1 MALRRSPRNHKT
13 PASAEAPVQ
22 PTASVQGETPTKSS
36 PKKPSPLRNEL
47 KRSAS
52 EPPAE
57 HPEPQVKKRKSMEAT
72 AEATIPKDGS
82 KGMKADTAADS
93 DSPLSELGKTPEPPS
108 SLQQAMAASK
118 PLNHCGSCKS
128 WCTCPKGVTYPN
140 PSPEHLSV
148 SALEKAQEGM
158 PVSAMRST
166 VQMPFP
172 GESIY
177 PNAHILKQ
185 CTDGAELLCKI
196 QAPAQ
201 SGMTA
206 ARVSQFKR
214 ALKFMQDVLACFPPK
229 VDLPGTVSAVEKVL
243 KALEQWKQDGS
254 YEVLWE
260 AIDTA
265 VNGSPDLLLDFQG
278 FLPEDR
284 RTAGTSELWKTRVE
298 RLGFEK
304 KEAAKK

>member
-1 MALRRSPRNHKT
+1 MAPRHSPRNRKT
-13 PASAEAPVQ
+13 PATAEAPGQSAAPVH
-22 PTASVQGETPTKSS
+22 GESPTKSS

-57 HPEPQVKKRKSMEAT
+57 HPEPQVKKRRSLEAT
-72 AEATIPKDGS
+72 AEIPPPKDGTKS
-82 KGMKADTAADS
+82 MKADTAADS
-93 DSPLSELGKTPEPPS
+93 GL
-108 SLQQAMAASK
+108 
-118 PLNHCGSCKS
+118 HCGSCK
-128 WCTCPKGVTYPN
+128 
-140 PSPEHLSV
+140 SV
-148 SALEKAQEGM
+148 SALEKAQDGM

-166 VQMPFP
+166 IQTLFP

-177 PNAHILKQ
+177 PNANVQKQ

-201 SGMTA
+201 GATA
-206 ARVSQFKR
+206 NVNMSQFKA

-229 VDLPGTVSAVEKVL
+229 EDLPGTVSAVEKVFKTL
-243 KALEQWKQDGS
+243 QQWDQDGN
-254 YEVLWE
+254 YEVLWD
-260 AIDTA
+260 AIDGA

-284 RTAGTSELWKTRVE
+284 RTAGMSELWKIRIE
-298 RLGFEK
+298 RLGFDK
-304 KEAAKK
+304 TEAAKK